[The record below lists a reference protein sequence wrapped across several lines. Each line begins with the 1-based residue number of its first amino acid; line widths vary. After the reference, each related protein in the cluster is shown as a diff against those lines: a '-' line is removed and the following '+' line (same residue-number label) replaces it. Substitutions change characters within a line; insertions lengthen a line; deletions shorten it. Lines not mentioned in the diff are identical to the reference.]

1 MCKSRLLVFVLLLSV
16 ILSLFAGC
24 WAQNAD
30 VPTAPILP
38 SASSKPSESTDPS
51 SEVTEP
57 SSEAT
62 EPSATVCPRTIEAF
76 KTNIKPYMTYGEAKE
91 LWGHKSTDTSDSLD
105 WQEAIW
111 FLEEDY
117 FVFTLFYPTVVE
129 TWLEY
134 VSTIPDDA
142 SEEEFAQYLVEWRN
156 HMEVYMAVLCKGNID
171 GKHETVEVWFN
182 YGYGPFWKQEE

>member
-1 MCKSRLLVFVLLLSV
+1 MRKSRLLVFVLLLSV

-24 WAQNAD
+24 QSSNAD
-30 VPTAPILP
+30 PTP
-38 SASSKPSESTDPS
+38 STELFKP
-51 SEVTEP
+51 TEP
-57 SSEAT
+57 AVDQTLETMEAT
-62 EPSATVCPRTIEAF
+62 EPSYEATEPIETTHPRTIEAF

-142 SEEEFAQYLVEWRN
+142 SEEEFAQYLAEWRN

-171 GKHETVEVWFN
+171 GKHETVEVWFD
-182 YGYGPFWKQEE
+182 YGYGPFWEKE